1 MKQKKK
7 TLKKKQKNNVLPNK
21 VFIPKTN
28 QEIISYMFKEV
39 DERTG
44 IFRIDEDTY
53 SICIEYSDVS
63 FAKAND
69 EEAENIFFKW
79 LEYLHSFREDTHI
92 QVINAGTPIKTEK
105 YKEKFIFEKEHLKS
119 EKQIQIADELNTLIT
134 NSLGTNEDTLQTK
147 RFIVISLKAKNF
159 IEANALFLNIFLKTE
174 QKFKELKSKVNLI
187 TVKDRLKFIYNFFN
201 I

>member
-21 VFIPKTN
+21 VFVPKTN

-119 EKQIQIADELNTLIT
+119 EKQIQIADELEETPENIESLYHCIKDHFTLE
-134 NSLGTNEDTLQTK
+134 N
-147 RFIVISLKAKNF
+147 
-159 IEANALFLNIFLKTE
+159 
-174 QKFKELKSKVNLI
+174 
-187 TVKDRLKFIYNFFN
+187 KDIYKLYKDCN
-201 I
+201 

>member
-1 MKQKKK
+1 MKKAKKVLKKNHTKKK
-7 TLKKKQKNNVLPNK
+7 KSNILPIT
-21 VFIPKTN
+21 FIPKTN

-44 IFRIDEDTY
+44 IFRIDDDTY

-119 EKQIQIADELNTLIT
+119 EKQIQIADELNTLIA

-174 QKFKELKSKVNLI
+174 
-187 TVKDRLKFIYNFFN
+187 
-201 I
+201 

>member
-187 TVKDRLKFIYNFFN
+187 NMQKIKT
-201 I
+201 

>member
-187 TVKDRLKFIYNFFN
+187 MQKIKT
-201 I
+201 